1 MSETARQLAI
11 ATPVF
16 RLYPCAPA
24 VVRRRLSGRS
34 VTSDRCPVITFPRHL
49 RKFIAT
55 PERITALDFA
65 ERYRI
70 VTDGAHPGP
79 WRREHAPHTA
89 KILVIFGNPWT
100 REIWYCGV
108 DQSGKTITLTNCLAW
123 SIEQLSGDIFYLMP
137 SEETAKNIV
146 DQKLRP
152 MLEQSPHLRGYLSP
166 RKDDTAITRIRLAN
180 GKTVR
185 PSWAS
190 SALATATWSAQAY
203 FCDEVDKFAFAT
215 STSNGSGD
223 EGGQGGKEKDPITA
237 IRLRARTFRGREK
250 GFFCS
255 TPAGR
260 FIRKGTE
267 ACHQVWEW
275 RLLCPHCN
283 ELIRPE
289 GEHLVLDD
297 KATVD
302 LVESD
307 GVSLACH
314 LCGGEIDEL
323 QRIQAIRGGSWVAIK
338 GGDLT
343 RPERVGF
350 IHRAWDCLDV
360 TLREIG
366 VAWLKN
372 LAGKLT
378 DKIAWANGVEANDY
392 QSEIKDRD
400 EDSILRLKDESLP
413 RRAVPADTSCLL
425 LLVDTQKYDFRYQVW
440 ACGWGEDM
448 TISVIDRGKVRGFD
462 NLVDLAE
469 KDWMDA
475 AGDAY
480 RVAAGWIDSGGGT
493 DPYHPKHSR
502 TREVY
507 LFCKKHPLFSPL
519 KGRRIQSLPWNI
531 TRLEYLPSRSGK
543 KVPIP
548 GGLNLYTLNVT
559 LYKNDLA
566 TTLAGEPGDPGGF
579 RIHADMGKD
588 YAAQMCVEYQ
598 DDRGYWI
605 CPDGKENHDWDI
617 SVYGMAA
624 IDIMGVRDWKPE
636 SIEPEVIPEQPAP
649 KRRRW

>member
-1 MSETARQLAI
+1 MPKTARQLAI
-11 ATPVF
+11 AAPVF
-16 RLYPCAPA
+16 RLYPCAPPA
-24 VVRRRLSGRS
+24 VLRQLAGRS
-34 VTSDRCPVITFPRHL
+34 VTSDRCPVITIPKHFR
-49 RKFIAT
+49 RFVTT
-55 PERITALDFA
+55 PERISPLEFA
-65 ERYRI
+65 ERYRM

-89 KILVIFGNPWT
+89 KILTTFGHPWV

-180 GKTVR
+180 GKVVR
-185 PSWAS
+185 PSWAGS
-190 SALATATWSAQAY
+190 PQAMATWSAQCCY
-203 FCDEVDKFAFAT
+203 GDEVDKYPEQT
-215 STSNGSGD
+215 
-223 EGGQGGKEKDPITA
+223 GGETDPITL
-237 IRLRARTFRGREK
+237 IRKRARTFRGRSK
-250 GFFCS
+250 MFFCS

-260 FIRKGTE
+260 FIRKGVET
-267 ACHQVWEW
+267 CHQVWEW
-275 RLLCPHCN
+275 RLRCPHCN

-289 GEHLVLDD
+289 GEHLTLDD
-297 KATVD
+297 KATID
-302 LVESD
+302 QVERD

-372 LAGKLT
+372 LTGKLT
-378 DKIAWANGVEANDY
+378 DKIAWANGVDANDY

-413 RRAVPADTSCLL
+413 RRAVPMNTSCLL

-448 TISVIDRGKVRGFD
+448 TISVIDRGMVRGFD

-475 AGDAY
+475 AGNAY

-507 LFCKKHPLFSPL
+507 LFCKK
-519 KGRRIQSLPWNI
+519 
-531 TRLEYLPSRSGK
+531 
-543 KVPIP
+543 
-548 GGLNLYTLNVT
+548 
-559 LYKNDLA
+559 
-566 TTLAGEPGDPGGF
+566 
-579 RIHADMGKD
+579 
-588 YAAQMCVEYQ
+588 
-598 DDRGYWI
+598 
-605 CPDGKENHDWDI
+605 
-617 SVYGMAA
+617 
-624 IDIMGVRDWKPE
+624 
-636 SIEPEVIPEQPAP
+636 
-649 KRRRW
+649 

>member
-1 MSETARQLAI
+1 MPETARQLAF
-11 ATPVF
+11 AAPVF

-24 VVRRRLSGRS
+24 SVRRRLSGRS
-34 VTSDRCPVITFPRHL
+34 VTSDRCPVITFPKHL
-49 RKFIAT
+49 RRFVAS
-55 PERITALDFA
+55 PPRISPLEFA
-65 ERYRI
+65 ERYRV

-89 KILVIFGNPWT
+89 KILIIFGHQWV

-123 SIEQLSGDIFYLMP
+123 SIEQLAGDIFYLMP

-152 MLEQSPHLRGYLSP
+152 MLEGSPHLRGYLSP
-166 RKDDTAITRIRLAN
+166 RKDDTAITRIRLVN
-180 GKTVR
+180 GKVIR
-185 PSWAS
+185 PSWSGSPQAM
-190 SALATATWSAQAY
+190 ATWSAQCC
-203 FCDEVDKFAFAT
+203 FGDEVDKYPEQA
-215 STSNGSGD
+215 GS
-223 EGGQGGKEKDPITA
+223 ESDPITL
-237 IRLRARTFRGREK
+237 IRKRARTFRGRSK
-250 GFFCS
+250 MFFCS

-260 FIRKGTE
+260 FIRKGVA
-267 ACHQVWEW
+267 ACHQIWEY
-275 RLLCPHCN
+275 RLRCPHCS

-289 GEHLVLDD
+289 GEHLGIDD
-297 KATVD
+297 KSTIEQI
-302 LVESD
+302 ESD
-307 GVSLACH
+307 GVILACH
-314 LCGGEIDEL
+314 LCGAEMDE
-323 QRIQAIRGGSWVAIK
+323 QGRIHAIRGGAWVAIK
-338 GGDLT
+338 GGELP

-392 QSEIKDRD
+392 QAEIKDRD
-400 EDSILRLKDESLP
+400 EEYILRLKDESLP
-413 RRAVPADTSCLL
+413 RRAVPGETSCLL
-425 LLVDTQKYDFRYQVW
+425 LLVDTQKYGFRYQVW

-448 TISVIDRGKVRGFD
+448 SISVIDRGMVREFG

-469 KDWMDA
+469 KDWKDA
-475 AGDAY
+475 DGNVY
-480 RVAAGWIDSGGGT
+480 RIAAAWIDSGGGT

-507 LFCKKHPLFSPL
+507 LFCKKHPIFSPI
-519 KGRRIQSLPWNI
+519 KGRRTQSLPWSI

-543 KVPIP
+543 KIPIA

-559 LYKNDLA
+559 HYKNDLA
-566 TTLAGEPGDPGGF
+566 TTLAVEPGDPGAM
-579 RIHADMGKD
+579 RLHAEIGKD
-588 YAAQMCVEYQ
+588 YAAQMCAEYQ

-605 CPDGKENHDWDI
+605 CPDGKDNHDWDI

-624 IDIMGVRDWKPE
+624 IDIMGIRDWKPE
-636 SIEPEVIPEQPAP
+636 LEEHEVQPVQPAS